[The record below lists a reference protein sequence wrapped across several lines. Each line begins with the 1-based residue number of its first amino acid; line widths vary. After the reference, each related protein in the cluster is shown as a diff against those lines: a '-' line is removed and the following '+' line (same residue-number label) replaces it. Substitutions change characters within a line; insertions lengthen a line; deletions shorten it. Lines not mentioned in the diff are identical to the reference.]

1 MSVSDVHVLGC
12 INGLCYIVL
21 GKGNGFLHRVS
32 LRELG
37 GDGGGECAA
46 RAVQVLAFNFGGGI
60 AEASGF
66 SGIIK
71 DVAHLS
77 ALQVPTLD
85 EDGTVVRL
93 A

>member
-12 INGLCYIVL
+12 IDGLCYIVL

-37 GDGGGECAA
+37 GDGGGEGAA
-46 RAVQVLAFNFGGGI
+46 RAVQVLTFNFGGGI

-66 SGIIK
+66 GGIIK
-71 DVAHLS
+71 DVAHL
-77 ALQVPTLD
+77 AAFQMPAFD
-85 EDGTVVRL
+85 
-93 A
+93 